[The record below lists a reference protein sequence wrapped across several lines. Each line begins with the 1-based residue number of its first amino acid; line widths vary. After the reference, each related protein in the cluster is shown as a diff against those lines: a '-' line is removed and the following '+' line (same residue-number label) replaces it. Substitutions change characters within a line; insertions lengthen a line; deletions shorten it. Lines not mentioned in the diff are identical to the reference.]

1 MPTYQYQSL
10 NSGDGGS
17 ATIDAQ
23 DRGSAVRTLMSRGIT
38 PTRVELVTRGKQ
50 KSGAAP
56 RARSA
61 SKGARFSLRIGN
73 SAMSRSEMA
82 SFIGELSIAV
92 QAGLP
97 IVPALRTIAGQGRTE
112 AQRQMLE
119 TIIHDV
125 ERGRSLADS
134 MRAYGAPFS
143 ALVTN
148 LVQAGEVSG
157 RLGEVLGQ
165 AALLLDRDLKL
176 RRSLTSALMYPAILT
191 TFIVMAIVVL
201 VTFIV
206 PNIMNSVNLPP
217 DQLPLPT
224 IVVMGVAG
232 FMTAYWWLIGIAI
245 GFAMFFA
252 SRAYRTPS
260 TRLRIDT
267 VLMATPVLGRLL
279 RDIAVARFTR
289 TFGTLAGAGLPV
301 IMSLKITK
309 GTLGN
314 KALERVMDDV
324 CDEVSQGRT
333 ISDPLEQSGYF
344 PPLLIQL
351 MNLGEKTGTLD
362 EMLLR
367 AADAFEERTQASV
380 KLFTQVLPPLLIVVL
395 AGVVGFVI
403 LAVMLP
409 LIEMQNAISGV

>member
-1 MPTYQYQSL
+1 MPTYQYQSMKP
-10 NSGDGGS
+10 SEAGA
-17 ATIDAQ
+17 ATIEAP
-23 DRGSAVRTLMSRGIT
+23 DRASAVRALVSRGIT
-38 PTRVELVTRGKQ
+38 PTKVELVGRGGAKT
-50 KSGAAP
+50 KAVGAAGG
-56 RARSA
+56 S
-61 SKGARFSLRIGN
+61 GFSLRLGN
-73 SAMSRSEMA
+73 SPMNRSEMA
-82 SFIGELSIAV
+82 SFIGELATAV

-97 IVPALRTIAGQGRTE
+97 IVPALKTIAGQGRNE
-112 AQRQMLE
+112 AQKQMLD

-134 MRAYGAPFS
+134 MRAFGRPFTD
-143 ALVTN
+143 LVTN

-165 AALLLDRDLKL
+165 AAVLLDRDLKL
-176 RRSLTSALMYPAILT
+176 RRSLVSALMYPAILT
-191 TFIVMAIVVL
+191 TFIVIAIIVL

-206 PNIMNSVNLPP
+206 PNIMDSVNLPP
-217 DQLPLPT
+217 DQLPMPT

-232 FMTAYWWLIGIAI
+232 FMASFWWLIGLAI
-245 GFAMFFA
+245 GFGLYFA
-252 SRAYRTPS
+252 SRAMRTPS
-260 TRLRIDT
+260 TRLKIDT
-267 VLMATPVLGRLL
+267 VLVETPVLGRLL

-301 IMSLKITK
+301 IASLKITK

-314 KALERVMDDV
+314 KALEGVMDRV
-324 CDEVSQGRT
+324 CDEVSHGRT
-333 ISDPLEQSGYF
+333 ISEPLEKSGYF
-344 PPLLIQL
+344 PALLIQL

>member
-1 MPTYQYQSL
+1 MPIYQYQSMKPT
-10 NSGDGGS
+10 DGGP
-17 ATIDAQ
+17 ATIEAP
-23 DRGSAVRTLMSRGIT
+23 DRAAAVRALVARGVT
-38 PTRVELVTRGKQ
+38 PTKVELMGRAGGKPMAR
-50 KSGAAP
+50 SGA
-56 RARSA
+56 S
-61 SKGARFSLRIGN
+61 GGGFSLRIGN
-73 SAMSRSEMA
+73 SPMNRSEMA
-82 SFIGELSIAV
+82 SLIGELATAV

-97 IVPALRTIAGQGRTE
+97 IVPALKTIAGQGRTE
-112 AQRQMLE
+112 AQRKMLDR
-119 TIIHDV
+119 IIEDV

-134 MRAYGAPFS
+134 MRAVGPPFS

-191 TFIVMAIVVL
+191 SFIVIAIVIL

-206 PNIMNSVNLPP
+206 PSIMSSVNLPP
-217 DQLPLPT
+217 EQMPMPT
-224 IVVMGVAG
+224 VVVMAAADFVGS
-232 FMTAYWWLIGIAI
+232 YWWLLGLLVAF
-245 GFAMFFA
+245 GLYFL
-252 SRAYRTPS
+252 SRAMRNTA
-260 TRLRIDT
+260 TRLKIDT
-267 VLMATPVLGRLL
+267 FLVGLPVLGRLL

-301 IMSLKITK
+301 ITSLKITK

-333 ISDPLEQSGYF
+333 ISEPLEKSGYF
-344 PPLLIQL
+344 PALLIQL
-351 MNLGEKTGTLD
+351 MHLGEKTGTLD
-362 EMLLR
+362 DMLLR

-409 LIEMQNAISGV
+409 LIEMQNAIGGA

>member
-1 MPTYQYQSL
+1 MPTFQYQSMKT
-10 NSGDGGS
+10 SQAGP
-17 ATIDAQ
+17 ATIEAP
-23 DRGSAVRTLMSRGIT
+23 DRAAAVRALVAKGIT
-38 PTRVELVTRGKQ
+38 PTRVEPVGKVGGRAVARGGAS
-50 KSGAAP
+50 KSGA
-56 RARSA
+56 
-61 SKGARFSLRIGN
+61 GFSLRIGN
-73 SAMSRSEMA
+73 SPMSRSEMA
-82 SFIGELSIAV
+82 SFIGELATAV

-112 AQRQMLE
+112 AQKKMLD
-119 TIIHDV
+119 TIIRDV

-134 MRAYGAPFS
+134 MRAVGPPFT

-176 RRSLTSALMYPAILT
+176 RRSLMSALMYPAILT
-191 TFIVMAIVVL
+191 TFIGIAIVIL

-206 PNIMNSVNLPP
+206 PSIMSSVNLPP
-217 DQLPLPT
+217 DQLPMPT
-224 IVVMGVAG
+224 VIVMGVAD
-232 FMTAYWWLIGIAI
+232 FMAGYWWLVGLAIAF
-245 GFAMFFA
+245 GMYFY
-252 SRAYRTPS
+252 SRAMRTPS
-260 TRLRIDT
+260 SRLKIDT
-267 VLMATPVLGRLL
+267 FLVGTPVLGRLL

-301 IMSLKITK
+301 ITSLKITK

-324 CDEVSQGRT
+324 CDEVSHGRT
-333 ISDPLEQSGYF
+333 ISEPLEQSGYF

-409 LIEMQNAISGV
+409 LIEMQNAIGGA

>member
-1 MPTYQYQSL
+1 MPTFQYQSL
-10 NSGDGGS
+10 NANDGGA
-17 ATIDAQ
+17 ATIDAP
-23 DRGSAVRTLMSRGIT
+23 DRAAAVRTLKARGIT
-38 PTRVELVTRGKQ
+38 PTKVEQVGRAAKSKHASAARGGS
-50 KSGAAP
+50 SG
-56 RARSA
+56 
-61 SKGARFSLRIGN
+61 GMSLRLGN
-73 SAMSRSEMA
+73 SPMSRSEMA
-82 SFIGELSIAV
+82 SFIGELATAV

-112 AQRQMLE
+112 AQRHMLD
-119 TIIHDV
+119 TVINDV

-134 MRAYGAPFS
+134 MRSYGPPFS

-165 AALLLDRDLKL
+165 AALLLDSDLKL
-176 RRSLTSALMYPAILT
+176 RRSMVSALMYPAILT
-191 TFIVMAIVVL
+191 TFIVIAIVVL

-217 DQLPLPT
+217 EQLPTPT
-224 IVVMGVAG
+224 IIVMAVAG
-232 FMTAYWWLIGIAI
+232 FMKSYWWLLGLIVA
-245 GFAMFFA
+245 FALYFA
-252 SRAYRTPS
+252 SRAYRTPA
-260 TRLRIDT
+260 TRLKIDT
-267 VLMATPVLGRLL
+267 LMVETPVLGRLL

-301 IMSLKITK
+301 ITSLKITK

-314 KALERVMDDV
+314 KALEGVMDRV
-324 CDEVSQGRT
+324 CDEVSHGRT
-333 ISDPLEQSGYF
+333 ISEPLEKSGYF

-351 MNLGEKTGTLD
+351 MNLGERTGTLD
-362 EMLLR
+362 EMLIR
-367 AADAFEERTQASV
+367 AADAFEDRTQASV

-395 AGVVGFVI
+395 AAVVGFVI

-409 LIEMQNAISGV
+409 LIEMQSAISGA

>member
-1 MPTYQYQSL
+1 MPTYQYQSMKA
-10 NSGDGGS
+10 SEAGA
-17 ATIDAQ
+17 ATIEAP
-23 DRGSAVRTLMSRGIT
+23 DRAAAVRSLVARGIT
-38 PTRVELVTRGKQ
+38 PTKVELVGRGGAKAKQ
-50 KSGAAP
+50 QRAAGGSGL
-56 RARSA
+56 
-61 SKGARFSLRIGN
+61 SLRLGN
-73 SAMSRSEMA
+73 SPMNRSEMA
-82 SFIGELSIAV
+82 SFIGELATAV

-97 IVPALRTIAGQGRTE
+97 IVPALKTISGQGRSE
-112 AQRQMLE
+112 PQKRMLN
-119 TIIHDV
+119 TIIQDV

-134 MRAYGAPFS
+134 MRAYGRPFS
-143 ALVTN
+143 DLVTN

-165 AALLLDRDLKL
+165 AAVLLDRDLKL
-176 RRSLTSALMYPAILT
+176 RRSLVSALMYPAILT
-191 TFIVMAIVVL
+191 TFIVIAIIVL

-206 PNIMNSVNLPP
+206 PNIMESVNLPP
-217 DQLPLPT
+217 DQLPMPT
-224 IVVMGVAG
+224 IIVMGVASFIG
-232 FMTAYWWLIGIAI
+232 TFWWLIGLVIAI
-245 GFAMFFA
+245 GMYFA
-252 SRAYRTPS
+252 SRAMNTPS
-260 TRLRIDT
+260 SRLKIDKFL
-267 VLMATPVLGRLL
+267 VETPVLGRLL

-301 IMSLKITK
+301 ITSLKITK

-314 KALERVMDDV
+314 KALEGVMDRV

-333 ISDPLEQSGYF
+333 ISEPLEQSGYF
-344 PPLLIQL
+344 PALLIQL

-362 EMLLR
+362 AMLLR

>member
-1 MPTYQYQSL
+1 MPTFQYQSMK
-10 NSGDGGS
+10 SSEAGP
-17 ATIDAQ
+17 ATIDAP
-23 DRGSAVRTLMSRGIT
+23 DRAAAVRALMAKGIT
-38 PTRVELVTRGKQ
+38 PTRVEPVGKP
-50 KSGAAP
+50 GAA
-56 RARSA
+56 R
-61 SKGARFSLRIGN
+61 KGARARANSGAGFSLRIGN
-73 SAMSRSEMA
+73 SPMTRSEMA
-82 SFIGELSIAV
+82 SFIGELATAV

-97 IVPALRTIAGQGRTE
+97 IVPALRTIAGQGRTD
-112 AQRQMLE
+112 AQKKMLD
-119 TIIHDV
+119 TIIQDV

-134 MRAYGAPFS
+134 MRAVGPPFT

-165 AALLLDRDLKL
+165 AAVLLDRDLKL
-176 RRSLTSALMYPAILT
+176 RRALTSAMMYPAILT
-191 TFIVMAIVVL
+191 TFIVIAIVIL

-206 PNIMNSVNLPP
+206 PNIMSSVNLPP

-224 IVVMGVAG
+224 VIVMGVADFIG
-232 FMTAYWWLIGIAI
+232 SYWWLLGLLIA
-245 GFAMFFA
+245 FAMYFYSKA
-252 SRAYRTPS
+252 MRTPS
-260 TRLRIDT
+260 SRLKIDT
-267 VLMATPVLGRLL
+267 FLVGTPVLGRLL

-301 IMSLKITK
+301 ITSLKITK

-314 KALERVMDDV
+314 KALEGVMDDV
-324 CDEVSQGRT
+324 CDEVSHGRT
-333 ISDPLEQSGYF
+333 ISEPLEKSGYF

-409 LIEMQNAISGV
+409 LIEMQNAIGGA